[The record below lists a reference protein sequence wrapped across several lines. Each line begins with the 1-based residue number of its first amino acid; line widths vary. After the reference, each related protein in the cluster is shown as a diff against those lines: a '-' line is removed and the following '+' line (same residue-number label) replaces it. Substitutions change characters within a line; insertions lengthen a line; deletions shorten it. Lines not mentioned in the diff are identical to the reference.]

1 MFRPELAGAAAQFIA
16 LSAALCWSVVLA
28 QGEEKLISGPGS
40 TLTENQCKLCHE
52 LEHIRRA
59 RLSRDEWA
67 YNLRN
72 MRERGWPTTDA
83 DVAII
88 HEYLSVYYNRDQPAP
103 APSADTHAAQ
113 GDPAQQLLGANGCT
127 GCHAP
132 DKRIVGPSFREVAAK
147 YAGDKE
153 AAARLASKIRSGGQ
167 GAWGAVPMPPN
178 PQIQEADLRRLAA
191 WVLEQR

>member
-1 MFRPELAGAAAQFIA
+1 MFRPELAGAAALA
-16 LSAALCWSVVLA
+16 AALCWGGVLA
-28 QGEEKLISGPGS
+28 QDEEKLISGPGS

-59 RLSRDEWA
+59 RLSRDEWG

-72 MRERGWPTTDA
+72 MRERGWPTTDE
-83 DVAII
+83 DMRVI
-88 HEYLSVYYNRDQPAP
+88 HEYLSAYYSRDQAAPAP
-103 APSADTHAAQ
+103 AEDTLAAK

-147 YAGDKE
+147 YAGDGQ
-153 AAARLASKIRSGGQ
+153 AAGRLAAKIRSGGQ
-167 GAWGAVPMPPN
+167 GNWGAVPMPPN
-178 PQIQEADLRRLAA
+178 PQIPEADLRRLAA

>member
-1 MFRPELAGAAAQFIA
+1 MFRPELAGAAALA
-16 LSAALCWSVVLA
+16 AALCWGAVLA

-88 HEYLSVYYNRDQPAP
+88 HEYLSAYYNRDQPAP
-103 APSADTHAAQ
+103 APSPDTLAAT
-113 GDPAQQLLGANGCT
+113 GDPAQQLLNANGCT

-147 YAGDKE
+147 YAGDGE
-153 AAARLASKIRSGGQ
+153 APGRLAAKIASGGQ

-178 PQIQEADLRRLAA
+178 PQIPQADLQRLAA
-191 WVLEQR
+191 WVLQQR